1 MPRQRAPEPGAA
13 ASAADAIPE
22 LTELFDPALLT
33 SYERDSLERRLT
45 NVRRYAQ
52 RLADAARTLRA
63 PVRAE
68 NLPDG
73 DAPDRESLAR
83 AVVREVVSADR
94 PGLKRSVSRRMC
106 DAIGRHYLWSSLA
119 SLPVYHELSVLAP
132 WALAQSRV
140 PSFERLVDH
149 LSREYLNG
157 IVLHLDQVRE
167 QVLASKEVFLAHCA
181 CRSAGVADDLEHDGE
196 LFMLVGEPEQRR
208 LLDRLID
215 RYENLDRAR
224 VKATTSAR
232 MRSLLDGLSEARRS
246 GSSRYRLETFL
257 RATWPDWEILPVL
270 EGYTTR
276 WIRSLKT
283 NRKCQPVDRE
293 LVFEM
298 LNIWYFARGVIFTSM
313 KAVDTPYTICTCPSP
328 EHGGGCTLTNWYYYG
343 GLNHS
348 LVAAEAPGARLRD
361 RRGRVL
367 PCRYFPVRARRP
379 CLGCGCDHRIA
390 RPRDLDAGLRAADD
404 TLLRFGLR
412 LQRPSG

>member
-1 MPRQRAPEPGAA
+1 MRRRRAPRSEP
-13 ASAADAIPE
+13 ASAPEAIPE
-22 LTELFDPALLT
+22 LADLFDPVLLT
-33 SYERDSLERRLT
+33 SYERDSIEKRLA
-45 NVRRYAQ
+45 NARRYAR

-63 PVRAE
+63 PARAE
-68 NLPDG
+68 NLPHG
-73 DAPDRESLAR
+73 DAPLRESLAR
-83 AVVREVVSADR
+83 AVVREVVSAGR

-106 DAIGRHYLWSSLA
+106 DAIGRHYLWSSLS
-119 SLPVYHELSVLAP
+119 SLPVYHELTVLGP
-132 WALAQSRV
+132 WALATSRL
-140 PSFERLVDH
+140 PSFERLVDY
-149 LSREYLNG
+149 LSREFLNG

-167 QVLASKEVFLAHCA
+167 QVLSSHEVFLAHCA
-181 CRSAGVADDLEHDGE
+181 CRSAGVADDLEHDGD
-196 LFMLVGEPEQRR
+196 LFIMVGEQDQRR

-215 RYENLDRAR
+215 RYDHLDRAR
-224 VKATTSAR
+224 VKATTGAR
-232 MRSLLDGLSEARRS
+232 MRSLLDDLSEARRS

-276 WIRSLKT
+276 WIRSLQT

-298 LNIWYFARGVIFTSM
+298 LNIWYFGRGVIFTSM

-348 LVAAEAPGARLRD
+348 LIPAEAPGARLRD
-361 RRGRVL
+361 SRGRVL

-379 CLGCGCDHRIA
+379 CLGCGCEHSGA
-390 RPRDLDAGLRAADD
+390 RPRDLDAGLQAADD
-404 TLLRFGLR
+404 MLGRFGLR
-412 LQRPSG
+412 LQGG